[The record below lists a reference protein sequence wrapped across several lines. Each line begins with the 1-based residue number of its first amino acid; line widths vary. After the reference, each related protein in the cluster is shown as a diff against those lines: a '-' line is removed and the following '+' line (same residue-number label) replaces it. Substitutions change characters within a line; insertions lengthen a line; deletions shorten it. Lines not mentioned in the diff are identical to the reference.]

1 MSTPWESPIIR
12 VTTGRLNTVNDD
24 VIGGAQSIG
33 GRSRFAGMLG
43 KHLWLAPEQIDNM
56 YDSSVGTLYGGR
68 FRYVRLRAG
77 DATSPSLSVGQI
89 LFWDT
94 TLTNWQ
100 TRYQVTRDADL
111 SSPTL
116 NAIFIAGIYLG
127 TLAAGNYGFIQD
139 LGMVPIQFRGTLTVA
154 GVIGS
159 LCYAADSAGA
169 DEGDADVLAAD
180 AVAVANQRF
189 LGAAVTAPS
198 NGSLTPVLLNFQNA
212 LGMVP

>member
-24 VIGGAQSIG
+24 VIGGSPSIG
-33 GRSRFAGMLG
+33 SRSRFAGMLG

-68 FRYVRLRAG
+68 FRYVRLRST
-77 DATSPSLSVGQI
+77 DATSPALSVGQI

-94 TLTNWQ
+94 TITNWQ

-139 LGMVPIQFRGTLTVA
+139 LGMVPIQFRASLTVA

-169 DEGDADVLAAD
+169 DEGDADVLTAD
-180 AVAVANQRF
+180 ATAVANQRF

-198 NGSLTPVLLNFQNA
+198 DGSLTPVLLDFQNA